1 MKINYSWLAR
11 SILVVLIT
19 AVSLQAYNQ
28 EEVEYPVK
36 IDREGFMGTLVQT
49 GRFYI
54 GGQPDRKGLQWIREQ
69 GVKMVINLRTQEE
82 MDNREAIP
90 FDEEALVDSLGMEY
104 VHIPQGGE
112 EHPYEPDALVHFA
125 EAVGKAKGKVL
136 VHCTVGWRA
145 SHMWGAYLVRYKGL
159 TIPQALEH
167 AKAPRGA
174 DPTALHGP
182 SSARMQVGLKVGS
195 ARTLCC
201 HGPGRPCDYEVPT
214 LATRTPRPRRDP
226 C

>member
-1 MKINYSWLAR
+1 MIMKINYSWLVR

-104 VHIPQGGE
+104 VRIPQGGE
-112 EHPYEPDALVHFA
+112 EHPYEPGALVHFA

-145 SHMWGAYLVRYKGL
+145 SHMWGAYLVRYRGL

-167 AKAPRGA
+167 AKAINF
-174 DPTALHGP
+174 
-182 SSARMQVGLKVGS
+182 GS
-195 ARTLCC
+195 IPIL
-201 HGPGRPCDYEVPT
+201 DYLGKGDRLDLLESGV
-214 LATRTPRPRRDP
+214 R
-226 C
+226 